1 MSPVVTVT
9 SCAPPPVDR
18 GEVFRYAA
26 CRRPG
31 AEEERL
37 LDSCLEELGD
47 RLRYAVCFTTV
58 PVNAW
63 GGRLD
68 LGFAQVE
75 SRDLARWLDG
85 CREALVF
92 AATTG
97 LELDRLISRYSRV
110 SPSRALVFQAVG
122 AERIEALCDT
132 FCAAQGAELAR
143 SGRGLTRR
151 FSPGYGDLPLSV
163 QREIFQLLDCP
174 RKIGLS
180 LNESLLM
187 TPSKSVTAIAGVTA
201 CPGEPGRPGCD
212 ICDKLDCQLR
222 R

>member
-1 MSPVVTVT
+1 MVTVT

-58 PVNAW
+58 PVTAG

-85 CREALVF
+85 APARREMPLTLVSQTTLTQEVWDKCVEKAKKECTNLKRF
-92 AATTG
+92 DTICNATYK
-97 LELDRLISRYSRV
+97 RQS
-110 SPSRALVFQAVG
+110 
-122 AERIEALCDT
+122 
-132 FCAAQGAELAR
+132 
-143 SGRGLTRR
+143 
-151 FSPGYGDLPLSV
+151 
-163 QREIFQLLDCP
+163 
-174 RKIGLS
+174 
-180 LNESLLM
+180 
-187 TPSKSVTAIAGVTA
+187 
-201 CPGEPGRPGCD
+201 
-212 ICDKLDCQLR
+212 
-222 R
+222 